1 MSDSGI
7 VIPSDISD
15 IISERVT
22 VWEKFDEAQGQVA
35 EMEKLSSQI
44 TVSNAAQIPA
54 ELTTDNTPPAEVAA
68 AYRNFQAEMA
78 RIAKAQEG
86 IKTYQ
91 AEIKKIEGQRT
102 TMMILIGLGVV
113 VLLGI
118 MACGG
123 FVVLN
128 AILSSLQR

>member
-1 MSDSGI
+1 MSNSGI
-7 VIPSDISD
+7 VVPSDISQ
-15 IISERVT
+15 ILSERANT
-22 VWEKFDEAQGQVA
+22 WGQFDQAQNQLT

-44 TVSNAAQIPA
+44 VASSLAQIPT
-54 ELTTDNTPPAEVAA
+54 ELTSEKTPPAEVAA
-68 AYRNFQAEMA
+68 AYQNFQAEMA

-86 IKTYQ
+86 IKTHQ

-113 VLLGI
+113 LLLGI
-118 MACGG
+118 VACGG
-123 FVVLN
+123 FSLLS

>member
-1 MSDSGI
+1 
-7 VIPSDISD
+7 
-15 IISERVT
+15 
-22 VWEKFDEAQGQVA
+22 
-35 EMEKLSSQI
+35 MEKLSSQI
-44 TVSNAAQIPA
+44 SASTAAQIPA
-54 ELTTDNTPPAEVAA
+54 ELTTDKTPPAEIAA
-68 AYRNFQAEMA
+68 AYQNFQAEMA

-123 FVVLN
+123 FAVLN

>member
-1 MSDSGI
+1 MSNSGI
-7 VIPSDISD
+7 VVPSDTSQILN
-15 IISERVT
+15 ERANI
-22 VWEKFDEAQGQVA
+22 WGQFDQAQNQLA

-44 TVSNAAQIPA
+44 VASSLADIPT
-54 ELTTDNTPPAEVAA
+54 ELSGEKTPPAEVAA
-68 AYRNFQAEMA
+68 AHQNFRAEMA

-118 MACGG
+118 VACGG
-123 FVVLN
+123 LTILS
-128 AILSSLQR
+128 AILDSLAR